1 MAEETQE
8 DLSMEDIL
16 SSIRNILIEDN
27 ADQQAHKNDVSD
39 VDEDMPESPL
49 PEDIA
54 AFPDIDIPDVSS
66 NEDEPLDLGT
76 LELPEVD
83 VPSVDEEP
91 LTLEDEPLTL
101 EDDILDLSS
110 SMIIDGKPQEKA
122 PVADI
127 ALTQEPEVSTP
138 EPEETTLEGQP
149 ELEEAQEEV
158 TLDDI
163 DFTASLAGL
172 VSDEIQ
178 ENNAEEIKED
188 EEISLPEISLPEIEN
203 FAEDDDNDPTDGA
216 LLAAAAK
223 PELEAV
229 LDEHEVTAEEPVEET
244 PAIDADFSE
253 LEDAEPIFAP
263 EENVRREFD
272 ANQIYE
278 EASEQPVIEEIPA
291 EEEPLVDNDTLN
303 EILNL
308 QSQVKEAEPE
318 PTVETVSEPEKES
331 DAIDV
336 SASII
341 SNFAKMF
348 ADKKEEQPQQEILP
362 PAVKSS
368 KNIDMPLA
376 MPLGGGNLT
385 LEDIVK
391 DTVSQIV
398 EKNLQSVNHIATQEI
413 SRQTKAWLDANLP
426 KLVEAVVKQEIERV
440 MVKVGR

>member
-54 AFPDIDIPDVSS
+54 AFPDIDIPNVSS

-76 LELPEVD
+76 FELPEVD
-83 VPSVDEEP
+83 VPSGDEEP

-122 PVADI
+122 PVADV
-127 ALTQEPEVSTP
+127 ALTPEPEVSTP
-138 EPEETTLEGQP
+138 EPEETTLEAKP

-178 ENNAEEIKED
+178 ENNVEEIKED
-188 EEISLPEISLPEIEN
+188 EEISLPEIEN

-229 LDEHEVTAEEPVEET
+229 LDEHEVTVEEPVEET
-244 PAIDADFSE
+244 PAIEADFSE
-253 LEDAEPIFAP
+253 TEDAEPIFAP

-278 EASEQPVIEEIPA
+278 EASEQPIIEEIPA

-308 QSQVKEAEPE
+308 QSQVKEEEPK
-318 PTVETVSEPEKES
+318 VETVSEPEKES

-362 PAVKSS
+362 PAVESS

-376 MPLGGGNLT
+376 MPLGSGNLT

>member
-91 LTLEDEPLTL
+91 LTLED
-101 EDDILDLSS
+101 DILDLSS

-138 EPEETTLEGQP
+138 EPEETTLEAQP

-178 ENNAEEIKED
+178 ENNA
-188 EEISLPEISLPEIEN
+188 
-203 FAEDDDNDPTDGA
+203 
-216 LLAAAAK
+216 
-223 PELEAV
+223 
-229 LDEHEVTAEEPVEET
+229 
-244 PAIDADFSE
+244 
-253 LEDAEPIFAP
+253 
-263 EENVRREFD
+263 
-272 ANQIYE
+272 
-278 EASEQPVIEEIPA
+278 
-291 EEEPLVDNDTLN
+291 
-303 EILNL
+303 
-308 QSQVKEAEPE
+308 
-318 PTVETVSEPEKES
+318 
-331 DAIDV
+331 
-336 SASII
+336 
-341 SNFAKMF
+341 
-348 ADKKEEQPQQEILP
+348 
-362 PAVKSS
+362 
-368 KNIDMPLA
+368 
-376 MPLGGGNLT
+376 
-385 LEDIVK
+385 
-391 DTVSQIV
+391 
-398 EKNLQSVNHIATQEI
+398 
-413 SRQTKAWLDANLP
+413 
-426 KLVEAVVKQEIERV
+426 
-440 MVKVGR
+440 

>member
-39 VDEDMPESPL
+39 VEEDMPEAPL

-54 AFPDIDIPDVSS
+54 AFPEIDIPDVSS

-91 LTLEDEPLTL
+91 LTLED
-101 EDDILDLSS
+101 DILDLSS
-110 SMIIDGKPQEKA
+110 SMIINGKPQEKA
-122 PVADI
+122 PVADV
-127 ALTQEPEVSTP
+127 ALTPEPEVSTP
-138 EPEETTLEGQP
+138 EPEETTLEAQP

-188 EEISLPEISLPEIEN
+188 EEISLPEIEN

-253 LEDAEPIFAP
+253 TEDAEPIFAP

-278 EASEQPVIEEIPA
+278 EASEQPIIEEIPA

-308 QSQVKEAEPE
+308 QSQVKEEEPE
-318 PTVETVSEPEKES
+318 PKVETVSEPEKES

-362 PAVKSS
+362 SAVESS

-376 MPLGGGNLT
+376 MPLGSGNLT